1 MTANCLLIQTSF
13 FEGLEGHGTTAMVY
27 MLESLEPNQPSWV
40 FKVLKKEYIRDN
52 FDLKGEQE

>member
-1 MTANCLLIQTSF
+1 
-13 FEGLEGHGTTAMVY
+13 MVY